1 MIKKFLKILFW
12 PLIIVMAS
20 FVKALSINE
29 IDFIKLQNISV
40 KDYLLNYLG
49 SIMIIII
56 VLSILS
62 IAIKYLGG
70 VF

>member
-1 MIKKFLKILFW
+1 
-12 PLIIVMAS
+12 MAS